1 MSLGR
6 SVQIEEE
13 RRRPVLR
20 LLVGFLVFLIL
31 LAAIAVFGGAWWLR
45 HAMVA
50 ALPQLDGKLHIPG
63 LTAPVTIRR
72 DQHGVPHIEAASL
85 DALFAAQGYIT
96 AQDRLWEMDMA
107 RRMAAGEAAEI
118 LGSKLVDHDRAQRI
132 LEIRPTAER
141 LVASL
146 SPSDRRYFDDY

>member
-6 SVQIEEE
+6 NVEVKEV
-13 RRRPVLR
+13 RRRPILRVL
-20 LLVGFLVFLIL
+20 LGLIFFLII
-31 LAAIAVFGGAWWLR
+31 AAAAAVVGGGFWLK

-50 ALPQLDGKLHIPG
+50 SLPQLDGQVHLPG
-63 LTAPVTIRR
+63 LSAPVTVRR
-72 DQHGVPHIEAASL
+72 DQHGVPHIDAASL
-85 DALFAAQGYIT
+85 DDLFEAQGYVT

-118 LGSKLVDHDRAQRI
+118 LGSKLLEHDRAQRI